1 MGEQRHIRF
10 KQSDIARAAKGV
22 RQAGIDDFTVRI
34 DPTGNIE
41 IIVASA
47 VTISKKKGSSW
58 DDVLA

>member
-47 VTISKKKGSSW
+47 ATVSKKKGSSW